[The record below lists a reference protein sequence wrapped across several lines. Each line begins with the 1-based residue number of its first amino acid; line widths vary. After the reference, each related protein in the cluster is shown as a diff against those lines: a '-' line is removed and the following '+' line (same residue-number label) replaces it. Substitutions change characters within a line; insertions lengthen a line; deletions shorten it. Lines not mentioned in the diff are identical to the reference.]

1 MGAGTPLST
10 TNGTTKTK
18 RWWMVVAGTAV
29 ILAAGGVASQFW
41 KSQPGSAAEE
51 PAGSARVN
59 SGAPAA
65 KKPASERAVARVG
78 KEVITED
85 VLARECMSRHGK
97 EVLEELINRV
107 IIQQACEAEG
117 KTVTQA
123 EVEAE
128 IVTIAK
134 RFNLDPGEWQKMLQS
149 ERNISPQQYRLSVIW
164 PMLALRKLAETSA
177 IDDLSEA
184 DVVRE
189 YERQYGPRVRCRMIM
204 LDNARRGQTVWKEC
218 VDNPNDFAK
227 LAQQYS
233 VDQNS
238 KALGGVIPP
247 IPRHSGNETVEKEAF
262 SLEENEISGLIE
274 VPTPAGT
281 RWAILKCEG
290 KTEPVVE
297 KLDQELRDQIVE
309 ELKERKT
316 QESIAKVFERIK
328 AETRV
333 INNLAGTN
341 SHPEPNT
348 VNPGAKGA
356 PPQRNSGIRQTSGE
370 KNSGAPAPKPKT
382 ANSKTPARN

>member
-10 TNGTTKTK
+10 TNGKTTTK
-18 RWWMVVAGTAV
+18 RWWMVIAGTAV
-29 ILAAGGVASQFW
+29 VLAAGGVASQFW

-51 PAGSARVN
+51 AAGSARVS
-59 SGAPAA
+59 SGAPAQR
-65 KKPASERAVARVG
+65 KPASDRAVARVG

-85 VLARECMSRHGK
+85 VLARECIERHGK
-97 EVLEELINRV
+97 EVLEELVNRV

-128 IVTIAK
+128 IVKIAK

-177 IDDLSEA
+177 IDELTEA
-184 DVVRE
+184 DIVRE
-189 YERQYGPRVRCRMIM
+189 FERQYGPRVRCRMIM
-204 LDNARRGQTVWKEC
+204 VDNFRRGQEVWKKC
-218 VDNPNDFAK
+218 VDQPENFAK
-227 LAQQYS
+227 LAQEFS
-233 VDQNS
+233 IDQNS
-238 KALGGVIPP
+238 KSLGGAIPP

-262 SLEENEISGLIE
+262 SLEENEISALIE
-274 VPTPAGT
+274 VPTPAGA

-290 KTEPVVE
+290 QTDPVVNDI
-297 KLDQELRDQIVE
+297 DQVREELVN
-309 ELKERKT
+309 ELKERRT

-328 AETRV
+328 SETHV
-333 INNLAGTN
+333 INNLARTN

-356 PPQRNSGIRQTSGE
+356 APQRTSGIRQTSGE
-370 KNSGAPAPKPKT
+370 KSSGAPAPKPKT
-382 ANSKTPARN
+382 ANSKSPARN